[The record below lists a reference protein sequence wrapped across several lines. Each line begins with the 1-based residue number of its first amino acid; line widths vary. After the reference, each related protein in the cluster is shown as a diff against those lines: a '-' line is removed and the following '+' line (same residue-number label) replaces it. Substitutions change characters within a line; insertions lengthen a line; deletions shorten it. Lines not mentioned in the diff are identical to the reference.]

1 MDTTRQASGRGG
13 PPAPPSHQ
21 GRPGLRASDGE
32 RDAVAAELREHFAAG
47 RLDLGEFGERVDR
60 ALGARTTAD
69 LDGLLADL
77 PPAPRP
83 QNDQRPV
90 RPSRRLVLLA
100 PLLFVAPVVAGFA
113 AVGAHQGWVAG
124 WPLWW
129 LVPLVALR
137 LAWRGG
143 WRRGVAGGE
152 PS

>member
-1 MDTTRQASGRGG
+1 M
-13 PPAPPSHQ
+13 
-21 GRPGLRASDGE
+21 
-32 RDAVAAELREHFAAG
+32 AAELREHFAAG

-113 AVGAHQGWVAG
+113 AVGGHQGWVAG